1 MGSVIALL
9 ISVIFNKPQW
19 LFITLISR
27 LVIETGDIIV
37 NVVTHGT
44 IINAM
49 LIGLIAVLEFWAVIK
64 LYRITK
70 TQIPD

>member
-44 IINAM
+44 IINTM